1 MFREVT
7 GVVSQGLFLLYS
19 EVCGSLNTNALPKNE
34 EKVEE
39 ETARK
44 KGEKKKWKG
53 RGRRERGGEG
63 GEEEKM
69 MKEEF
74 SQTTTKLR
82 SRDCAWAWRRH
93 EEGT

>member
-7 GVVSQGLFLLYS
+7 GVSQGLFLLYS
-19 EVCGSLNTNALPKNE
+19 EVCGSLNANALPKNE

-44 KGEKKKWKG
+44 KGKKKKWKV

-74 SQTTTKLR
+74 SQTATKLR
-82 SRDCAWAWRRH
+82 SRDYA
-93 EEGT
+93 